1 MSRGEGVGGGKGLLL
16 ESHHEAAC
24 ETYLHGAEGVGLRVR
39 RPQFTSWLLCLGKSL
54 NFWGLVS
61 SSVIRARYMTGLEAE
76 QQ

>member
-1 MSRGEGVGGGKGLLL
+1 MAREWEGGKGLPL

-54 NFWGLVS
+54 NL
-61 SSVIRARYMTGLEAE
+61 LESE
-76 QQ
+76 ISFIFLKM